1 MRDSVVFYR
10 SWHEATK
17 NLPPEFYKEAMVAF
31 MEYALN
37 GSIGEISPVANLF
50 LQMAKPQVDTNNQK
64 YLNGCKGGRPS
75 KVEVEKE
82 EIESGRKYSDTAR
95 MVAQNQPETERNQ
108 SITKAKPNNVY
119 DNENVLKENTLKG
132 VKEKRFTPPTV
143 EQVTEYCQKSDI
155 TSVDVQRFVDF
166 YTSKDWMI
174 GKNRMKDW
182 QAAVRNWARQ
192 DGKPKEHCSKVKKP
206 NSFLNFEQRNTDYD
220 EILLKQTQNWLNAV
234 QKPLS

>member
-17 NLPPEFYKEAMVAF
+17 KLPPELYKEAMMAF

-37 GSIGEISPVANLF
+37 GSMGEISPVANLF
-50 LQMAKPQVDTNNQK
+50 LQMARPQVDANTQK
-64 YLNGCKGGRPS
+64 YLNGCKGGRPP
-75 KVEVEKE
+75 KVEME

-95 MVAQNQPETERNQ
+95 MVAQNQPETNKKP
-108 SITKAKPNNVY
+108 STTKAEPNVY
-119 DNENVLKENTLKG
+119 DNDKCLLKENTLKG

-143 EQVTEYCQKSDI
+143 EQVMEYCQE
-155 TSVDVQRFVDF
+155 TGVTNVDAQRFVDF
-166 YTSKDWMI
+166 YTTKDWMI

-192 DGKPKEHCSKVKKP
+192 DDKPKEHGFKTKKP
-206 NSFLNFEQRNTDYD
+206 NGFLNFEQRNTNYD
-220 EILLKQTQNWLNAV
+220 EILLKQTQNWLNSV
-234 QKPLS
+234 QNPPS